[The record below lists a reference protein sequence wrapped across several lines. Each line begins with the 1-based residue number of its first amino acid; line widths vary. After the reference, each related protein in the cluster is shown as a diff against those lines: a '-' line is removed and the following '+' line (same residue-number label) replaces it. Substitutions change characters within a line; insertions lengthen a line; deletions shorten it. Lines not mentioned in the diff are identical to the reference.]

1 MPRVF
6 DVIALVVTAVWAA
19 SFIAAVFKVGYS
31 TPPMMHTLM
40 TAIIGAYAGGKILM
54 RNKGDL
60 GG

>member
-19 SFIAAVFKVGYS
+19 SFIAEVFKVGYS
-31 TPPMMHTLM
+31 TSPMMHTLM

-54 RNKGDL
+54 KNKGDH

>member
-6 DVIALVVTAVWAA
+6 DVIALVVTAVWVA
-19 SFIAAVFKVGYS
+19 SFIAEILKVGYS
-31 TPPMMHTLM
+31 TSPMMHTLM

-54 RNKGDL
+54 RDKGDL